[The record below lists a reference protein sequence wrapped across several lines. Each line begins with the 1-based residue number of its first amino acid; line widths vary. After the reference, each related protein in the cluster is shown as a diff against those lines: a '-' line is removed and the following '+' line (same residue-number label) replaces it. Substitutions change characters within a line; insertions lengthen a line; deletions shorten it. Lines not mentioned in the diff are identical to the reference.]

1 VVVLKSH
8 YFYNRA
14 PGRLSFYQNS
24 RQQLREQYT
33 LLIMSGAENS
43 GVVAAVEQF
52 VEAALKIAKFVKAVV
67 DQVQDP
73 PDRIS
78 QETGQIEDVEDI
90 LARCGSY
97 MRDLQEILERISV
110 EHQDSLKKKTWK
122 AICSLQEEEDI
133 VTLFALLHQEYIS
146 LDAHINL

>member
-1 VVVLKSH
+1 
-8 YFYNRA
+8 
-14 PGRLSFYQNS
+14 
-24 RQQLREQYT
+24 
-33 LLIMSGAENS
+33 
-43 GVVAAVEQF
+43 
-52 VEAALKIAKFVKAVV
+52 
-67 DQVQDP
+67 
-73 PDRIS
+73 
-78 QETGQIEDVEDI
+78 
-90 LARCGSY
+90 